1 VKQSHA
7 DACGKKCHAMRS
19 GTLNKSGEKNMQPP
33 NEVLCSLFV
42 PSAVVLG
49 LILTVVLQFAFN
61 GDDF

>member
-1 VKQSHA
+1 
-7 DACGKKCHAMRS
+7 
-19 GTLNKSGEKNMQPP
+19 MQPP
-33 NEVLCSLFV
+33 NEILSSLFV